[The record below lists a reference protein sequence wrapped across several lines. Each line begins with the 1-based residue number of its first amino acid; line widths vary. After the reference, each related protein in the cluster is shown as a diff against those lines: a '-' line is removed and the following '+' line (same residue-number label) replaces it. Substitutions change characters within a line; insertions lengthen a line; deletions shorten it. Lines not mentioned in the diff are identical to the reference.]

1 MAGQFNWVANQT
13 RPDVAFKAQ
22 QTSIAV
28 SNSTVGDIHFAN
40 KCVRK
45 LRSEDLM
52 IKFKLLGNIKTCSI
66 TAYSDAALRN
76 LPGGSSQGGFIF
88 LNGEND
94 NVLPMSWR
102 SRKIKRVVLST
113 LAAETMAFIEAAEQS
128 FFIRAII
135 SELHGFD
142 NKVILPINMVTDNKS
157 FFDSIH
163 STKTVEDKRLL
174 IDISCIR
181 NKLAESE
188 IHKVT
193 WITAENELVD
203 CLTKNEAPSSK
214 LISVFDA
221 C

>member
-13 RPDVAFKAQ
+13 APDIAFKAR

-28 SNSTVGDIHFAN
+28 SNSTVGDIHSAN

-45 LRSEDLM
+45 LQSEDVM
-52 IKFKLLGNIKTCSI
+52 IKFKSLENIKACSI
-66 TAYSDAALRN
+66 TAYSDAALGN
-76 LPGGSSQGGFIF
+76 LPDGSSQGGFIIF
-88 LNGEND
+88 LHGENC
-94 NVLPMSWR
+94 NVIPMSWR
-102 SRKIKRVVLST
+102 SRKIKRVVRST

-135 SELHGFD
+135 SELYGFD
-142 NKVILPINMVTDNKS
+142 NKMMLPINMLTDSKS
-157 FFDSIH
+157 LFDSIH

-193 WITAENELVD
+193 WVTAENQLAD
-203 CLTKNEAPSSK
+203 CLTKNEALS
-214 LISVFDA
+214 
-221 C
+221 